1 VKPFPDVRRLLAR
14 IRYAWRQ
21 RQLDDELAE
30 EMAFHREMA
39 ERDLAG
45 RGSDPRDAS
54 LEASRAFGSSALAHD
69 QARDVWLPHWLQ
81 DISHDLRFAVR
92 LFAKERAFAATVV
105 VTLGLSLGVN
115 TTLYSIVSGM
125 ENAAPFA
132 DASRVSRVTAVD
144 AAGRPAGMSYADVE
158 DCRTGVHSFDEMAAY
173 EGASAILT
181 DKDSAADRL
190 SGVYVSANTFRL
202 VGERPLVGRDF
213 LPDDDRRGAPAVVI
227 ISGGIWKTRYGG
239 DPAIVGR
246 SIGVNGVQRTV
257 VGVMPEGFRFPL
269 VHDVWMPLGQMPG
282 IDTRPRDER
291 TLDAVGRLAPGVS
304 IGQARAELSGVAGR
318 LSSAYPATNR
328 SVQFVARRFN
338 GGFDIANPWD
348 IMLGAVTAV
357 LLIACANA
365 ANLLLARASH
375 RAGEIAIRASLGA
388 TRWRIARQL
397 LVESLLLAALSGV
410 LGLAVGAAGL
420 RIWIA
425 SMPPANWPYW
435 YHFAIDRRIVAYLA
449 ILTLGSAVVFG
460 LAPAI
465 HVAGRN
471 TADRLHDGPRTGVP
485 LRARRWTRGLLV
497 VEFTLTLSLLAGAGL
512 LGRTLAAVY
521 RTDSAVDTSHLAIAS
536 VSLAE
541 QRYASPEARSALF
554 EQLEERL
561 GHAPG
566 IRSAALAGAL
576 PFFSTPIRAVTFR
589 DPVAVASTP
598 HASYVAIGSRYF
610 DTMGLRLVAGRAFN
624 GLDGTA
630 GHEAA
635 IVNQRFAAIYLA
647 HPLGAQIRLEDP
659 DRPDASAGWMPIVGV
674 APNVRQQYAQ
684 ELDAVV
690 YVPYRSS
697 PPPGMS
703 MIVRTAGDPAAI
715 GPVLREEMRR
725 LDPDLPLFNILPLDQ
740 MLAGSRFANQVFATL
755 FAVFALTALLLAAV
769 GLHAVV
775 SYAVSERTREIG
787 VRMALGAR
795 PAQVVWLFIRTL
807 MSPLAVGIA
816 LGLAGAFVVGR
827 FVRGLLTETSPSDP
841 ATLAAIVVV
850 LAVVAVAAA
859 ARPARRAAGLDPLL
873 ALRHE

>member
-1 VKPFPDVRRLLAR
+1 
-14 IRYAWRQ
+14 
-21 RQLDDELAE
+21 
-30 EMAFHREMA
+30 
-39 ERDLAG
+39 
-45 RGSDPRDAS
+45 
-54 LEASRAFGSSALAHD
+54 
-69 QARDVWLPHWLQ
+69 
-81 DISHDLRFAVR
+81 
-92 LFAKERAFAATVV
+92 
-105 VTLGLSLGVN
+105 
-115 TTLYSIVSGM
+115 
-125 ENAAPFA
+125 
-132 DASRVSRVTAVD
+132 
-144 AAGRPAGMSYADVE
+144 
-158 DCRTGVHSFDEMAAY
+158 
-173 EGASAILT
+173 
-181 DKDSAADRL
+181 
-190 SGVYVSANTFRL
+190 
-202 VGERPLVGRDF
+202 
-213 LPDDDRRGAPAVVI
+213 
-227 ISGGIWKTRYGG
+227 
-239 DPAIVGR
+239 
-246 SIGVNGVQRTV
+246 
-257 VGVMPEGFRFPL
+257 
-269 VHDVWMPLGQMPG
+269 
-282 IDTRPRDER
+282 
-291 TLDAVGRLAPGVS
+291 
-304 IGQARAELSGVAGR
+304 
-318 LSSAYPATNR
+318 
-328 SVQFVARRFN
+328 
-338 GGFDIANPWD
+338 
-348 IMLGAVTAV
+348 
-357 LLIACANA
+357 
-365 ANLLLARASH
+365 
-375 RAGEIAIRASLGA
+375 
-388 TRWRIARQL
+388 
-397 LVESLLLAALSGV
+397 
-410 LGLAVGAAGL
+410 
-420 RIWIA
+420 
-425 SMPPANWPYW
+425 
-435 YHFAIDRRIVAYLA
+435 
-449 ILTLGSAVVFG
+449 
-460 LAPAI
+460 
-465 HVAGRN
+465 
-471 TADRLHDGPRTGVP
+471 
-485 LRARRWTRGLLV
+485 
-497 VEFTLTLSLLAGAGL
+497 
-512 LGRTLAAVY
+512 
-521 RTDSAVDTSHLAIAS
+521 
-536 VSLAE
+536 
-541 QRYASPEARSALF
+541 
-554 EQLEERL
+554 
-561 GHAPG
+561 
-566 IRSAALAGAL
+566 
-576 PFFSTPIRAVTFR
+576 VTFR

-859 ARPARRAAGLDPLL
+859 ARPARRAAGLDPRL